1 MASASSVAGVFGCTG
16 LVGSNI
22 LSTLLAAK
30 GTSGTVHTVSRRQP
44 KAEGA
49 KLRATV
55 EPSTE
60 QWAAKLAA
68 LQPPAT
74 TVYSAVGTTRAA
86 AGGLEN
92 QRKID
97 HDLNVEIARAAKKA
111 GAKTFVFI
119 SSAGTRGMLAARA
132 PYSQMKIGVEDT
144 IKELDFDQAVI
155 VRPGLIMGQREESR
169 AAEGLLQGF
178 FSGLGRVSTAAK
190 DFMAQDA
197 DVIAR
202 AAVAAAVQAEQGKA
216 PSKYW
221 ILEQAD
227 IIRLGRAEWKDV

>member
-1 MASASSVAGVFGCTG
+1 
-16 LVGSNI
+16 
-22 LSTLLAAK
+22 
-30 GTSGTVHTVSRRQP
+30 
-44 KAEGA
+44 
-49 KLRATV
+49 
-55 EPSTE
+55 
-60 QWAAKLAA
+60 
-68 LQPPAT
+68 
-74 TVYSAVGTTRAA
+74 
-86 AGGLEN
+86 
-92 QRKID
+92 
-97 HDLNVEIARAAKKA
+97 
-111 GAKTFVFI
+111 
-119 SSAGTRGMLAARA
+119 
-132 PYSQMKIGVEDT
+132 MKIGVEDT

-155 VRPGLIMGQREESR
+155 VRPGLIMGQREEGR